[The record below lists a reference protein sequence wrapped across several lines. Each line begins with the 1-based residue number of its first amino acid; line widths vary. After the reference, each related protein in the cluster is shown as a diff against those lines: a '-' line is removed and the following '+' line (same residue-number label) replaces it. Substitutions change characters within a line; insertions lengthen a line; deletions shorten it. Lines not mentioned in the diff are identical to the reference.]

1 MPVISELRDDI
12 KKYISNHGLSKKW
25 EKASQAAVTKYE
37 HGKMEERVTRL
48 EREVDVLRR
57 QLAA

>member
-25 EKASQAAVTKYE
+25 EKARQAAVTKYE
-37 HGKMEERVTRL
+37 HGKMEKRVTRL
-48 EREVDVLRR
+48 EREVDVLRPH
-57 QLAA
+57 LAA